1 MTQPKKKWQN
11 KDNASALSSEQT
23 NRSMPESLEAEVSV
37 LGSMILDKSCI
48 SEVVQ
53 AIKAEAF
60 YRSEHQT
67 IYDAIINVYE
77 ALPPDKNVDLLLLK
91 TELMKKG
98 QFEEIGGNDYLL
110 KIVDSVASTANVS
123 YYCEIIKDNQLMR
136 DLIGVAT
143 EILAEAYTFSGDVK
157 EKLDEAERKIF
168 DVTEKKM
175 SGQAST
181 IHDLLIEA
189 FSQIEKRSGEEVT
202 GLSTGYFD
210 LDTMTSG
217 LHGGEMIIIAGRP
230 SMGKTSFAMNIAEH
244 IGADEGKPVAIFSLE
259 MGKVQLAERL
269 LCSRSMVDSQL
280 VRRGSLDQA
289 TYQDLLHTSSELS
302 EAPIFIDDT
311 PGMTP
316 LEIRAKSRR
325 LKAQHD
331 ISCIVID
338 YLQLMSMG
346 GRVESRQAEIST
358 ISRQI
363 KSLARELDVPVM
375 ILSQLNRA
383 AEQRE
388 DHRPRMSDLR
398 ESGSIEQDADVV
410 MLLHREDYYHK
421 EIEYEPDHKAEV
433 IIAKQRN
440 GPTGTVELHFNG
452 PYTRFDNI
460 RHDAVEDAPF

>member
-1 MTQPKKKWQN
+1 LTQPKKRQN
-11 KDNASALSSEQT
+11 KDNASALSAELT
-23 NRSMPESLEAEVSV
+23 NRTMPESLEAEVSV
-37 LGSMILDKSCI
+37 LGSMILDKSCN
-48 SEVVQ
+48 SDVVQ
-53 AIKAEAF
+53 KIKTEAF
-60 YRSEHQT
+60 YRSEHQA
-67 IYDAIINVYE
+67 IFDAIIAVYE
-77 ALPPDKNVDLLLLK
+77 SLEPDKNVDLLLLK
-91 TELMKKG
+91 TELVKRG
-98 QFEEIGGNDYLL
+98 QFEQVGGNEYLL
-110 KIVDSVASTANVS
+110 KIVDSVASTANVD
-123 YYCEIIKDNQLMR
+123 YYCDIIKDKQLMR

-143 EILAEAYTFSGDVK
+143 EILADAYTFSGDIK
-157 EKLDEAERKIF
+157 EKLDTAERKIF

-175 SGQAST
+175 SGQASS

-189 FSQIEKRSGEEVT
+189 FSQIESRSGKDVT
-202 GLSTGYFD
+202 GLSTGYFN

-230 SMGKTSFAMNIAEH
+230 SMGKTSFAMNVAEH
-244 IGADEGKPVAIFSLE
+244 IGADEKVPVAIFSLE

-269 LCSRSMVDSQL
+269 LCSRGMVDSQA
-280 VRRGSLDQA
+280 VRRGALDPQ
-289 TYQDLLHTSSELS
+289 TYQDLIHTSTELS

-316 LEIRAKSRR
+316 LEIRAKARR

-331 ISCIVID
+331 IQCIVID
-338 YLQLMSMG
+338 YLQLMSLG

-388 DHRPRMSDLR
+388 DHKPRMSDLR
-398 ESGSIEQDADVV
+398 ESGSIEQDADVIL
-410 MLLHREDYYHK
+410 LLHREDYYHK
-421 EIEYEPDHKAEV
+421 EPEYEPTHKAEV

-452 PYTRFDNI
+452 QFTRFDNL
-460 RHDAVEDAPF
+460 RHDLEDAPF